1 MIRIRRVPSRIPFG
15 RAYEVELAPH
25 GSQETPTRRITR
37 APNSLLEPLLGVG
50 DAWSFVDEADRQW
63 SHGQVGWA
71 VEFEEGGDGQV
82 GP

>member
-1 MIRIRRVPSRIPFG
+1 VIRIRRVPSRIPFG
-15 RAYEVELAPH
+15 RAYEVELTRR
-25 GSQETPTRRITR
+25 GSQEAPTRRITR

-71 VEFEEGGDGQV
+71 VEFEERGEDQV
-82 GP
+82 DP